1 MQEGKFMAHLER
13 NMVPLYLTEQEKIQL
28 DLYSDILGL
37 SRQKV
42 LEAIIASSLEDLDT
56 MDKIGFL
63 VKEVRLSDQIEMFK
77 NLTRQEINDIAKKY
91 NEVEE

>member
-1 MQEGKFMAHLER
+1 MQERKFMAHLER
-13 NMVPLYLTEQEKIQL
+13 NMVPLYLTEQENFQL
-28 DLYSDILGL
+28 GLYSDILGL

-77 NLTRQEINDIAKKY
+77 SLTRQEINDIAKKY
-91 NEVEE
+91 NEAEE

>member
-1 MQEGKFMAHLER
+1 MAHLER
-13 NMVPLYLTEQEKIQL
+13 NMVPLYLTEQENFQL

-77 NLTRQEINDIAKKY
+77 SLTRQEINDIAKKY

>member
-1 MQEGKFMAHLER
+1 MQERKFMAHLER
-13 NMVPLYLTEQEKIQL
+13 NMVPLYLTEQENFQL
-28 DLYSDILGL
+28 GLYSDILGL

-77 NLTRQEINDIAKKY
+77 SLTRQEINDIAKKY

>member
-1 MQEGKFMAHLER
+1 MAHLER